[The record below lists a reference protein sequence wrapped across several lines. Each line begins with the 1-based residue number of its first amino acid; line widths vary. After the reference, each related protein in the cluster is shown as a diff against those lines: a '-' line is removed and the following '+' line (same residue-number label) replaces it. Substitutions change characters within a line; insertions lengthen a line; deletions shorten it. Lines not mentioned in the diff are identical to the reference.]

1 MDLGSL
7 RAGLLQWYGKRGRD
21 LPWRRNSDPYRV
33 WLSEVMLQQTTVA
46 TVTPRF
52 ERFLETYPTV
62 RALAK
67 ARRSSVLASW
77 SGLGYYRRA
86 ASLHEAAGLIVRNHG
101 GVFPAD
107 PGARLPGVGDYTR
120 AAVLSIAYGMPL
132 AVVDTNVVRVLSRL
146 HALKGDAS
154 RNAGKLKLLAQD
166 LLPPGK
172 AGDWNQALMDLG
184 ATVCLPRGPKCA
196 VCPWFRLCRARKA
209 GLQDSIPGLPAR
221 QRPVPVRLDC
231 VLCERGGKVL
241 VEKRV
246 SGLLAGHW
254 GLPESNEG
262 RILAKVR
269 HRITRHAVTLV
280 LRGAST
286 APRSSGRRSRWVRKA
301 DLGRCLVSSLWRKA
315 LEAAGYRR

>member
-7 RAGLLQWYGKRGRD
+7 RTSLLQWYGERGRD
-21 LPWRRNSDPYRV
+21 LPWRRTKDPYRV

-46 TVTPRF
+46 AVMPRF

-86 ASLHEAAGLIVRNHG
+86 ASLHEAAGLIVRDHG

-132 AVVDTNVVRVLSRL
+132 AVVDTNVSRVLSRL
-146 HALKGDAS
+146 CALKGEAS
-154 RNAGKLKLLAQD
+154 GNADRLKALAQV
-166 LLPPGK
+166 LLPTGK

-184 ATVCLPRGPKCA
+184 AMVCLPRGPRCGE
-196 VCPWFRLCRARKA
+196 CPWSRQCEARKA
-209 GLQDSIPGLPAR
+209 GLQDRIPGLPAR

-231 VLCERGGKVL
+231 VLCERQGMVL
-241 VEKRV
+241 VEKRAA
-246 SGLLAGHW
+246 GLLAGHW
-254 GLPESNEG
+254 GLPGSKAG
-262 RILAKVR
+262 RVLATVR
-269 HRITRHAVTLV
+269 QRITRHSVTLV
-280 LRGAST
+280 LRRAA
-286 APRSSGRRSRWVRKA
+286 APPRPPGGGLRWVRKA
-301 DLGRCLVSSLWRKA
+301 DLARYLVSSLWRKA
-315 LEAAGYRR
+315 LESAGC